1 MRRCCTSASPD
12 VRLALLRASWHQS
25 ASIWGTP
32 AGVCF
37 AGHGAAPCIAGA
49 ARRGLRDLRG
59 AEPDFASCILRP
71 GAVIRTESRSS
82 RRLSPALQSPDQPEQ
97 LGARPLLE
105 ALWLACS
112 MALAGA
118 RPATEALPH
127 QDAVRRVAARR
138 HGQPRRSGSP
148 AASLQAAA
156 AIGIAAASSTA
167 APTRAAARP
176 DGAAIGASGQGTRH
190 FARSE
195 QSGRVLERPGPLARA
210 LWRAPFG
217 HFGPL
222 WSCGPC

>member
-1 MRRCCTSASPD
+1 M
-12 VRLALLRASWHQS
+12 RLALLRASRHQP
-25 ASIWGTP
+25 ALIWGMPT
-32 AGVCF
+32 GVCF
-37 AGHGAAPCIAGA
+37 AGRGAAPCIAGG
-49 ARRGLRDLRG
+49 ARRGLRDTLR
-59 AEPDFASCILRP
+59 AKPASTTCILRL
-71 GAVIRTESRSS
+71 GAISRAEMRSA
-82 RRLSPALQSPDQPEQ
+82 RRILLARQCPDQPEQ
-97 LGARPLLE
+97 LAPPPLLE

-118 RPATEALPH
+118 RPAPYVLPR
-127 QDAVRRVAARR
+127 QDAIRRVATRR
-138 HGQPRRSGSP
+138 RGQPRRSGSP